1 MASSFVLL
9 NFIDDIG
16 RSRVARIPLGMYE
29 QLLRAAEDLER
40 EQRGRRTR
48 PDPTDGGYYREPKFE
63 RPASHNGGNP
73 DYDFIR
79 DMFNDWKRGN
89 GEQPKPGRGNTNTRT
104 EAPPTTFT
112 RVTKIARLFEFAGV
126 EYEGNNNPEILER
139 VLRKAKR
146 KCHPDTG
153 GSNELWLELE
163 ELAKWLALKF

>member
-1 MASSFVLL
+1 MASYALL
-9 NFIDDIG
+9 NFIDHHG
-16 RSRVARIPLGMYE
+16 HNRVARIPIGMYE
-29 QLLRAAEDLER
+29 ELLSRAGDFDR
-40 EQRGRRTR
+40 EQRGRQTR
-48 PDPTDGGYYREPKFE
+48 QDNGYREPRFE